1 MMNKDNRNDKI
12 RKIAKKGLTFSLC
25 AVLAGGLAAGSFEGV
40 NKLAGW
46 SGATTVEA
54 ASNKDETTLTYAK
67 SEKKDADASDSKSDT
82 GKDTGS
88 TAKGSLDVSEIVSEA
103 LPSIVSITTKSVQ
116 EVQNYF
122 GMYGMYGYAPQQ
134 QEQEVEGSG
143 SGIIV
148 GKNDD
153 ELLIATNYH
162 VVEGADTLSVA
173 FTDGNAVEASVKGF
187 DEERDLAVVSVSLD
201 DVEDDTM
208 DAISIANIGS
218 SDDLKVGEQVVA
230 IGNALGYG
238 QSVTT
243 GIVSAKNRRMDS
255 DNNTVTDGS
264 DDSSDGV
271 NLIQTDAAINPGNS
285 GGVLINMDGQVVGIN
300 NAKLE
305 DTSVEG
311 MGYAIPITTAK
322 TILTDLM
329 NASSVSTK
337 DAAFL
342 GVVGRDINESYSSAL
357 GIPSGI
363 YVSQVVSGSPAEK
376 AGISA
381 GDVITKFEGNNVSTM
396 SGLKEKLALKK
407 ANTKVKITFKRAN
420 QSGTYEEKTVTVT
433 LGKKSD
439 FSDVTTDN
447 SSDSSNDS
455 NNNSN
460 NGNNNGNSNGNSGN
474 SNGNSGDYGYGN
486 GNFGNDNGNGYINP
500 YEYFFGNN
508 Y

>member
-285 GGVLINMDGQVVGIN
+285 GGALLNMEGEVVGIN
-300 NAKLE
+300 T
-305 DTSVEG
+305 DT
-311 MGYAIPITTAK
+311 
-322 TILTDLM
+322 LD
-329 NASSVSTK
+329 N
-337 DAAFL
+337 
-342 GVVGRDINESYSSAL
+342 NE
-357 GIPSGI
+357 
-363 YVSQVVSGSPAEK
+363 
-376 AGISA
+376 AGIKEA
-381 GDVITKFEGNNVSTM
+381 KEI
-396 SGLKEKLALKK
+396 LKAQGASYKNL
-407 ANTKVKITFKRAN
+407 TF
-420 QSGTYEEKTVTVT
+420 
-433 LGKKSD
+433 
-439 FSDVTTDN
+439 
-447 SSDSSNDS
+447 DS
-455 NNNSN
+455 NSTVGKYAGNIMAFPTTVLVDKDGNIVGEPFMGGIDDQSN
-460 NGNNNGNSNGNSGN
+460 YDQLMKQIQSVLDQN
-474 SNGNSGDYGYGN
+474 
-486 GNFGNDNGNGYINP
+486 
-500 YEYFFGNN
+500 
-508 Y
+508 